1 MKLILASSSPRR
13 KVLLK
18 RLDYPFEII
27 HPKVKESTL
36 STDINPK
43 KYCATLAKMKAT
55 YISYNNPNAL
65 VIGADT
71 IVVIKNQILNKPIDN
86 KQAEHMLTILSNNT
100 HQVYTSIY
108 LKGIVKN
115 IQHSFTE
122 ITHVTFHPLEK
133 KEILSYI
140 KNYCPYDKAGAY
152 GIQDRSSIFVK
163 EIKGC
168 YDNVVGFPI
177 SRFHF
182 ELKKLGINLLDT
194 IS

>member
-13 KVLLK
+13 KILLQ

-27 HPKVKESTL
+27 PSEIEESTL
-36 STDINPK
+36 STNIEPEI
-43 KYCATLAKMKAT
+43 YCTKLAKLKANH
-55 YISYNNPNAL
+55 ISNNYPNAL

-71 IVVIKNQILNKPIDN
+71 IVVIKNQILNKPN
-86 KQAEHMLTILSNNT
+86 NSKEAEYMLSMLSNNT
-100 HQVYTSIY
+100 HQVYTGIC
-108 LKGIVKN
+108 LKWMANN
-115 IQHSFTE
+115 ITHSFAE
-122 ITHVTFHPLEK
+122 ITHVTFHPLEQQD
-133 KEILSYI
+133 ISYYI
-140 KNYCPYDKAGAY
+140 GNYHPYDKAGAY

-163 EIKGC
+163 EITGC

-177 SRFHF
+177 SRIHL